1 MKFARVVPLLCVA
14 LFVAPAP
21 RAHAQIKS
29 GTRKRV
35 VSPRTQALHDL
46 LVKAKFEADGKNYA
60 AAQSDYQKYLAE
72 NPDDAAAHFDL
83 GYVFTAQHQ
92 TQKAIAEYRKA
103 IALDPKMM
111 QADLNLG
118 MSLLAEN
125 PKQAIQ
131 PLKKAVQLDASSEP
145 AHFALALAEERAGN
159 NSAAQQ
165 QYELALQLA
174 PADANARA
182 GFARALLAGGKP
194 AAAQRQFQKLLQL
207 KPDDSQAELGLA
219 QSFIAQKQ
227 NAQASQ
233 ALAAYLKSNPGDVG
247 EQITEASL
255 LFQLGKTT
263 EAISTLDAVAKIAP
277 QNLDA
282 WELRAQICYSQKN
295 WPGAV
300 AALQK
305 AAKLAPNDARILA
318 QLGHAFLKS
327 RDYPRAAQQLLRSLQ
342 LDGSSSASTDAL
354 RDLVAAEFLG
364 KNYSGTLAALDLLSR
379 RQPSSAGTWYVRGS
393 CYDHLNHPRA
403 ALDAYEKFLV
413 MNTDKNSNQ
422 YFEAAARARFLKKLL
437 KERSK

>member
-83 GYVFTAQHQ
+83 GYVVTAQHQ

-263 EAISTLDAVAKIAP
+263 EAIST
-277 QNLDA
+277 
-282 WELRAQICYSQKN
+282 
-295 WPGAV
+295 PGAV